1 MVKIDRLHRKIV
13 TDAEAARKPTATLP
27 KTLPETAVAQ
37 TPRTAIIPP
46 SLVAN
51 KDVHL
56 RKEAL
61 PVMQSSAAVAGRALI
76 MLACVV
82 AIPAVALW
90 GTSWPEVL
98 KRLQDFHWPA
108 VLDLASASMSTSPDE
123 APQVKAGGVTGTL
136 ATPCGPG
143 RLAPA
148 ESPSPYCLTSNPASL
163 QGQATA
169 ATQSAVVPAGYQVP
183 AESAAATPPVVNA
196 AGQSGTAATPAAGDQ
211 FHAIQDRLRQLG
223 ATYYLLESWGNEQQM
238 YRFYCKM
245 AVGGSADY
253 TRYFEA
259 TNSDPLQA
267 MLQVLR
273 QVDTWRDGGCTKAE
287 RGG

>member
-1 MVKIDRLHRKIV
+1 
-13 TDAEAARKPTATLP
+13 
-27 KTLPETAVAQ
+27 
-37 TPRTAIIPP
+37 
-46 SLVAN
+46 
-51 KDVHL
+51 
-56 RKEAL
+56 
-61 PVMQSSAAVAGRALI
+61 MQSSAAVAGRALI

-245 AVGGSADY
+245 AVGGSTTTRVTSRPPIPTRSRPCSKSCGRWTRGATGDARRLNAAD
-253 TRYFEA
+253 EA
-259 TNSDPLQA
+259 CSPQA
-267 MLQVLR
+267 R
-273 QVDTWRDGGCTKAE
+273 RASPAG
-287 RGG
+287 